1 MAEQLLTTKQAAAKL
16 AVNVR
21 TFYRYRAR
29 LIAKGL
35 QQVNFGQY
43 PKYREFS
50 LDKLIK
56 QAAETGEQ
64 L

>member
-1 MAEQLLTTKQAAAKL
+1 MKEQLLTPKQAAAKL

-35 QQVNFGQY
+35 QQVKFGQY
-43 PKYREFS
+43 PKYRESS

-56 QAAETGEQ
+56 QAAETGEE